1 MIRPVF
7 LLLALAPAFAA
18 GCARHTAN
26 DSGGDDRA
34 QIEADCAARA
44 DTIVSRQNPAN
55 IYANDTF
62 ENRTK
67 NTPLSSNGIVADP
80 SQGLAQRYDRS
91 QAYTNCLIEHGI
103 TLVPNPGPQTNPSNQ

>member
-1 MIRPVF
+1 MIRPML
-7 LLLALAPAFAA
+7 LLLALAPVLAT
-18 GCARHTAN
+18 GCARHAPSN
-26 DSGGDDRA
+26 AGSDDRA

-55 IYANDTF
+55 IYANDMF

-91 QAYTNCLIEHGI
+91 QAYSNCLIEHGI
-103 TLVPNPGPQTNPSNQ
+103 TLVPNTGPQASPSNQ

>member
-1 MIRPVF
+1 MIRPMF
-7 LLLALAPAFAA
+7 LLLALVPVFAT
-18 GCARHTAN
+18 GCARHPASN
-26 DSGGDDRA
+26 AGSDERA

-55 IYANDTF
+55 IYANDMF

-67 NTPLSSNGIVADP
+67 NTPLASNGIVADP

-91 QAYTNCLIEHGI
+91 QAYSNCLIDHGI
-103 TLVPNPGPQTNPSNQ
+103 SIVPNTGPQASPSNQ